1 MEKRRKRVSEEED
14 IEMGEEDCIVC
25 VCVCVWGGGGRRR

>member
-1 MEKRRKRVSEEED
+1 MERRRKRVSEEED

-25 VCVCVWGGGGRRR
+25 ACVCVCGRRR